1 MKKILAAI
9 MDRCVVAV
17 NQCRL
22 VQSERGQAFFST
34 PNMEHGVCSS
44 IPRGPASILVTGHSL
59 KAQKSRFY
67 DIMISHSTYEALNVI
82 SSKYMKIYQSRYTI
96 IVSKSVLI
104 YIACLGFLC

>member
-1 MKKILAAI
+1 MLLLSIN
-9 MDRCVVAV
+9 VALS
-17 NQCRL
+17 NQSVAKRSSPRL
-22 VQSERGQAFFST
+22 IW
-34 PNMEHGVCSS
+34 NMASVL
-44 IPRGPASILVTGHSL
+44 PRGPASILVTGHSL

-104 YIACLGFLC
+104 YIACSGFLC